1 MNFIVSRGNQDKE
14 NNMNLQDKID
24 RAYPRFYDYEVNTY
38 QNSMGHFFYKN
49 TADSGVYTYFRLL

>member
-1 MNFIVSRGNQDKE
+1 
-14 NNMNLQDKID
+14 MNLQDKID